1 LRVNLC
7 GRLVAISGIL
17 SIMILITHI
26 VIALASIGLA
36 TFAFISPS
44 VRSLRGAYISAALT
58 LTSGIYLVVS
68 APAHMVQACISG
80 VIYLSIVTV
89 AIMAARSKL
98 AARASSSHYS

>member
-1 LRVNLC
+1 M
-7 GRLVAISGIL
+7 VAISAIL

-44 VRSLRGAYISAALT
+44 AHSLRGAYISAALT
-58 LTSGIYLVVS
+58 FISGIYLVVS

-98 AARASSSHYS
+98 AARASNNHYS